1 MIKIPKICL
10 GQDGFVNLGQTED
23 TTTDKILSFAQEEG
37 FQGIELHNQF
47 QPYELKDAASARKS
61 YLDSGLEIPGLQ
73 TGHLTG
79 FNRPISED
87 SDERKQYVADVDA
100 ALAFDQAIGGTHST
114 LTPPVVG
121 KWEIADSHPA
131 MVQDFTSAEYDTAM
145 ARYIETIGE
154 VAALAE
160 KRGIVMAVEP
170 EPPLI
175 MNGGRIRE
183 PIEDVKHLLDS
194 VKSKNLSVLFDV
206 CHINILSHGD
216 PVGFLKK
223 LNGRVSWVH
232 VADNDFGLT
241 PAART
246 GTHLE
251 FGKGN
256 VDLKKLMRAFKDQVP
271 NLKWLQIDT
280 WENPRPYETARK
292 NKADLVRAL
301 NEISWR

>member
-1 MIKIPKICL
+1 MIQIPRICL

-37 FQGIELHNQF
+37 FQGIELHNQY
-47 QPYELKDAASARKS
+47 QPYELKDAAAVRKS
-61 YLDSGLEIPGLQ
+61 YLDRRLEIPGLQ
-73 TGHLTG
+73 TGHLTY
-79 FNRPISED
+79 FDRPISENR
-87 SDERKQYVADVDA
+87 DERMQYVADIDG
-100 ALAFDQAIGGTHST
+100 ALLFDQAIGGTHST
-114 LTPPVVG
+114 LTPPVMVG
-121 KWEIADSHPA
+121 E
-131 MVQDFTSAEYDTAM
+131 FTPTEYDAAM
-145 ARYIETIGE
+145 DRYVETIGE

-170 EPPLI
+170 EPNLI

-194 VKSKNLSVLFDV
+194 VKSKNLCVLFDV
-206 CHINILSHGD
+206 CHVNYLSHGD

-232 VADNDFGLT
+232 VADNDLSLT
-241 PAART
+241 PT
-246 GTHLE
+246 VGTASHLE

-256 VDLKKLMRAFKDQVP
+256 VDLKKLMQAFKQEVP

-280 WENPRPYETARK
+280 WENPRPYETARV
-292 NKADLVRAL
+292 NKAELVRVL
-301 NEISWR
+301 KEISWR